1 MAGTDLVIPV
11 LKEIS
16 TIGIAASQK
25 TLLAMTAREFF
36 GKLLRE
42 EPAMIDMTLKAI
54 QVSNNGAEEH
64 SPSGPCEVGTAG
76 QSNVELLDAYSRAVI
91 SVVDAVGPA
100 VVSIGAVTRT
110 KKSSEPEANG
120 SGVIF
125 APDGYVLTNDHV
137 VQGAKQLFVSLTNG
151 TTHEAV
157 VVGTDPATDLAVIRA
172 DSANLPFATLGES
185 ASLRVGQLVIAMG
198 NPFGF
203 QSTVST
209 GVVSALGRSL
219 RSRAGRLIENII
231 QHTAPLNP
239 GNSGGP
245 LVDSR
250 GRVVGLNTAIIL
262 GAQGIGFSIPSDTAK
277 WVVSQLLTL
286 GRVRRGSLGV
296 AAQQRPLSR
305 RSERFFNLSQAS
317 VVEVLSVNRGG
328 PAAQGGMR
336 KGDLIVALNG
346 TVMTNVD
353 LLQKFLADWPIGKPV
368 NVSVLRVQ
376 ERLEINVTP
385 AEAGA
390 RE

>member
-1 MAGTDLVIPV
+1 MDKGTDMKDLTSGTLQVDHDGAD
-11 LKEIS
+11 EH
-16 TIGIAASQK
+16 TAA
-25 TLLAMTAREFF
+25 
-36 GKLLRE
+36 
-42 EPAMIDMTLKAI
+42 
-54 QVSNNGAEEH
+54 
-64 SPSGPCEVGTAG
+64 GPCQAGEAG
-76 QSNVELLDAYSRAVI
+76 QSSVELLDAYSRAVM

-100 VVSIGAVTRT
+100 VVSIAAATRT
-110 KKSSEPEANG
+110 KKSAEPEANG

-125 APDGYVLTNDHV
+125 APDGYILTNDHV
-137 VQGAKQLFVSLTNG
+137 VQGAKKLEVSLTDG

-157 VVGTDPATDLAVIRA
+157 MVGTDPATDLAVIRA
-172 DSANLPFATLGES
+172 DSANLPFAALGDS

-219 RSRAGRLIENII
+219 RSKEGRLIENII

-239 GNSGGP
+239 GSSGGP

-262 GAQGIGFSIPSDTAK
+262 GAQGIGFSIPSHTAQ

-286 GRVRRGSLGV
+286 GRVRRGSLGIS
-296 AAQQRPLSR
+296 AQQRPLSR
-305 RSERFFNLSQAS
+305 RSARYFKLSQET

-328 PAAQGGMR
+328 PAAQGGMK
-336 KGDLIVALNG
+336 KGDLIVALNK
-346 TVMTNVD
+346 TEIANVD
-353 LLQKFLADWPIGKPV
+353 LLQKFLADWPIGKLV

-376 ERLEINVTP
+376 ERLELGVTP
-385 AEAGA
+385 GEAGA